1 MQVTVKLSSRE
12 GAAHISGILAGFTLL
27 AKRGKLTLRVQ
38 DVRQGNPLARE
49 ALLETKIDGRT
60 VVFDLMDGYFYNDP
74 AAVLAL
80 FHRADVVFKRS
91 FSEEKNRQFPGDIPA
106 KLRPLGLNYYVT
118 CPGSPLEAERSAKS
132 RLKQWALSTRCYPQD
147 FEARLTRVRKKPRI
161 LFLTRLWDPEE
172 PAVQQ
177 YPDLQAEWRQ
187 VNADRIELL
196 HRLQAAF
203 PEQFTGG
210 VSDNA
215 CARRQCPE
223 LILPDKLTG
232 KRAYLHRMQ
241 HTEICV
247 ASTGLHGS
255 TGWKLAEYVADV
267 LSLPSRCG
275 TPCRAALK
283 RAKTI
288 KHIRPR
294 QSVRSSCGSCW
305 QTRRRYW
312 LWRSTMQRIIKH
324 GCGRSSRCG
333 RLCGSWEQGKCN
345 VRGKTGYGRAETA

>member
-1 MQVTVKLSSRE
+1 M
-12 GAAHISGILAGFTLL
+12 
-27 AKRGKLTLRVQ
+27 
-38 DVRQGNPLARE
+38 
-49 ALLETKIDGRT
+49 
-60 VVFDLMDGYFYNDP
+60 
-74 AAVLAL
+74 
-80 FHRADVVFKRS
+80 
-91 FSEEKNRQFPGDIPA
+91 
-106 KLRPLGLNYYVT
+106 GLNYYVT

-177 YPDLQAEWRQ
+177 YPELQAEWRQ

-196 HRLQAAF
+196 HRLQSAF
-203 PEQFTGG
+203 PAQFTGG

-255 TGWKLAEYVADV
+255 TGWKLAEYVA
-267 LSLPSRCG
+267 
-275 TPCRAALK
+275 A
-283 RAKTI
+283 
-288 KHIRPR
+288 
-294 QSVRSSCGSCW
+294 
-305 QTRRRYW
+305 
-312 LWRSTMQRIIKH
+312 
-324 GCGRSSRCG
+324 
-333 RLCGSWEQGKCN
+333 
-345 VRGKTGYGRAETA
+345 GRAIVTEPLRYTLPGGFEEGKNYKTYTSPAECEEQLRQLLADPAAILAMAQHNAAYYQTWLRPEQQVRQALRQLETGEM

>member
-1 MQVTVKLSSRE
+1 MFGSILSLSSADLRL
-12 GAAHISGILAGFTLL
+12 SLILS
-27 AKRGKLTLRVQ
+27 
-38 DVRQGNPLARE
+38 
-49 ALLETKIDGRT
+49 
-60 VVFDLMDGYFYNDP
+60 

-80 FHRADVVFKRS
+80 FQRADVVFKRS
-91 FSEEKNRQFPGDIPA
+91 FSEEKNRQFPGDISA

-196 HRLQAAF
+196 HRLQSAF
-203 PEQFTGG
+203 PAQFTGG

-215 CARRQCPE
+215 CARRLCPE
-223 LILPDKLTG
+223 LIVPDKLTG

-255 TGWKLAEYVADV
+255 TGWKLAEYVA
-267 LSLPSRCG
+267 
-275 TPCRAALK
+275 A
-283 RAKTI
+283 
-288 KHIRPR
+288 
-294 QSVRSSCGSCW
+294 
-305 QTRRRYW
+305 
-312 LWRSTMQRIIKH
+312 
-324 GCGRSSRCG
+324 
-333 RLCGSWEQGKCN
+333 
-345 VRGKTGYGRAETA
+345 GRAIVTEPLRYTLPGGFEEGKNYKTYTSPAECEAQLRQLLADPAAILAMAKHNAAYYQAWLRPEQQVRQALRQLETGEM